1 MQTSTILSPPHYTW
15 VMFDFGGVLLTMDN
29 RAAYNDGMRHVL
41 EVLRTG
47 VPGSPFSSSPGCQ
60 PLSLASPKSLVSVL
74 QNVSIDA
81 ATPLTPPLRTLADS
95 GPEKSIVSSSSTSSS
110 CAPSTAS
117 SLCVLPLPENTS
129 ELKKRV
135 YNGPEFLRAKVG
147 HCTSDEMWSELFRSY
162 QPSLTLEEVRAL
174 RDLVRLNGR
183 HVDPALRQLLDT
195 LRSTPNVG
203 IAVLSNYESDLRP
216 VLDGLS
222 LSSFFACPVP
232 AAGTE
237 EENQGRLDTVFN
249 SSELGFAKPDP
260 RCYRRTVTALK
271 AEARRRLGGKASQ
284 NEKEEKEDPLE
295 DGIVTDSSGE
305 EDMKI
310 AFVFIDDKAK
320 NVEAAVACGA
330 VQRGVT
336 FQEAEQCVAD
346 VQAALVSLGVPHP

>member
-1 MQTSTILSPPHYTW
+1 
-15 VMFDFGGVLLTMDN
+15 
-29 RAAYNDGMRHVL
+29 
-41 EVLRTG
+41 
-47 VPGSPFSSSPGCQ
+47 
-60 PLSLASPKSLVSVL
+60 
-74 QNVSIDA
+74 
-81 ATPLTPPLRTLADS
+81 
-95 GPEKSIVSSSSTSSS
+95 
-110 CAPSTAS
+110 
-117 SLCVLPLPENTS
+117 
-129 ELKKRV
+129 
-135 YNGPEFLRAKVG
+135 
-147 HCTSDEMWSELFRSY
+147 MWSELFRSY
-162 QPSLTLEEVRAL
+162 QPSLTLEEVHGL

-222 LSSFFACPVP
+222 LSSFFASPAP

-271 AEARRRLGGKASQ
+271 AEARRRLGRKAAQ

-295 DGIVTDSSGE
+295 DGITTDSGD
-305 EDMKI
+305 EDMKV

-320 NVEAAVACGA
+320 NVEAAMACGA

-336 FQEAEQCVAD
+336 FEAAEQCVAD